1 MITVGIGITDLIAL
15 VIFGAFRR
23 GAKQRLHGSFFR
35 R

>member
-1 MITVGIGITDLIAL
+1 MIIVSILIAL
-15 VIFGAFRR
+15 VIFGVFRR